1 MKKLI
6 FHPITDVKY
15 LGIVTILD
23 YEMHLNAYLSEF
35 VIPSCQGK
43 KVLIDLALKSGMDE
57 YRFVE
62 FDVDKDGRIIVG
74 SNKYAKVTEDIRN
87 TADSFL
93 KQECDIVNNSM
104 LTDTQKNFIKERK
117 KQHASIHGIWI

>member
-1 MKKLI
+1 MEKLI
-6 FHPITDVKY
+6 FHPITDAKY

-23 YEMHLNAYLSEF
+23 YEIHLNAYLSELI
-35 VIPSCQGK
+35 IPSCPGK
-43 KVLIDLALKSGMDE
+43 KVLVDLALKSGMDE

-62 FDVDKDGRIIVG
+62 FDVDKNGRIIVG

-104 LTDTQKNFIKERK
+104 LTDTQKNFITERK
-117 KQHASIHGIWI
+117 KQHDIARRVRI